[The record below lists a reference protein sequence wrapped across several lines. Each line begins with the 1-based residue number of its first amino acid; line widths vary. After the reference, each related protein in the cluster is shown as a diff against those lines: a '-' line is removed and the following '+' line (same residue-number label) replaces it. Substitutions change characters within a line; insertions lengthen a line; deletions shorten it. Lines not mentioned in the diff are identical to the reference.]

1 MRTFNRYDAKI
12 SHFLLVSAAG
22 GGRGRWALRRR
33 WGRWA
38 WAVGVGAGGGRRPWG
53 VGVGATRPAVPLRT
67 MEEPTAQPPAIL
79 AGDAEREQSTQLLST
94 AVVEGRLTLEE
105 FSDRVERA
113 QAARTREEL
122 ATLTRDLPAAAP
134 PLAATPSSEI
144 ARPQE
149 RHVAFCSRL
158 VRSGPWELAARS
170 EFRSIF
176 GTITLDLSQARLAG
190 SEVELQVYNLF
201 GTVTVIVPESVDVS
215 VSGGGMFASQV
226 IQPHTAAPV
235 PGAPK
240 LRIVAR
246 GPGGTLYVRAK
257 KSGS

>member
-1 MRTFNRYDAKI
+1 
-12 SHFLLVSAAG
+12 
-22 GGRGRWALRRR
+22 
-33 WGRWA
+33 
-38 WAVGVGAGGGRRPWG
+38 
-53 VGVGATRPAVPLRT
+53 

-79 AGDAEREQSTQLLST
+79 AGDAEREHSTQLLNT
-94 AVVEGRLTLEE
+94 AVVEGRLTLEK

-122 ATLTRDLPAAAP
+122 ATLTRDLPAAPGAP
-134 PLAATPSSEI
+134 P
-144 ARPQE
+144 ARSTSTELTTARE

-158 VRSGPWELAARS
+158 VRSGPWELSARS

-190 SEVELQVYNLF
+190 PEVELQIFNLL
-201 GTVTVIVPESVDVS
+201 GTVMVLVPEGVDVS

-226 IQPHTAAPV
+226 IEPRTASPM

-240 LRIVAR
+240 LRIIAG

-257 KSGS
+257 KPSA

>member
-1 MRTFNRYDAKI
+1 
-12 SHFLLVSAAG
+12 
-22 GGRGRWALRRR
+22 
-33 WGRWA
+33 
-38 WAVGVGAGGGRRPWG
+38 
-53 VGVGATRPAVPLRT
+53 

-79 AGDAEREQSTQLLST
+79 AGDAEREHSTQLLSR

-113 QAARTREEL
+113 QAARTRDEL
-122 ATLTRDLPAAAP
+122 ATLTRDLPAAPATSP
-134 PLAATPSSEI
+134 VPATGTSTDLAQA
-144 ARPQE
+144 QE

-170 EFRSIF
+170 EFRSFF

-190 SEVELQVYNLF
+190 AEVELQIYNLF
-201 GTVTVIVPESVDVS
+201 GTVTIIVPESVDVS

-226 IQPHTAAPV
+226 VQPHTAPPV
-235 PGAPK
+235 AGGPK

-246 GPGGTLYVRAK
+246 GPGGTLYVRT
-257 KSGS
+257 KSKTAS

>member
-1 MRTFNRYDAKI
+1 
-12 SHFLLVSAAG
+12 
-22 GGRGRWALRRR
+22 
-33 WGRWA
+33 
-38 WAVGVGAGGGRRPWG
+38 
-53 VGVGATRPAVPLRT
+53 

-79 AGDAEREQSTQLLST
+79 AGDAEREHSTQLLSR

-113 QAARTREEL
+113 QAARTRDDL
-122 ATLTRDLPAAAP
+122 ATLTRDLPAAP
-134 PLAATPSSEI
+134 PPGTTATTGTSTELTT
-144 ARPQE
+144 AQE

-190 SEVELQVYNLF
+190 SEVELQIYNLF

-226 IQPHTAAPV
+226 VQPHSAPPV
-235 PGAPK
+235 AGAPK

-246 GPGGTLYVRAK
+246 GPGGTLYVRT
-257 KSGS
+257 KSKTT

>member
-1 MRTFNRYDAKI
+1 
-12 SHFLLVSAAG
+12 
-22 GGRGRWALRRR
+22 
-33 WGRWA
+33 
-38 WAVGVGAGGGRRPWG
+38 
-53 VGVGATRPAVPLRT
+53 
-67 MEEPTAQPPAIL
+67 MEEQRPQPPAIL
-79 AGDAEREQSTQLLST
+79 AGDAEREHSTQLLSQ

-113 QAARTREEL
+113 QAARTRDEL
-122 ATLTRDLPAAAP
+122 ATLTRDLPTAPAPASATSTELAAP
-134 PLAATPSSEI
+134 
-144 ARPQE
+144 QE
-149 RHVAFCSRL
+149 KHVAFCSRL

-190 SEVELQVYNLF
+190 PEVELRIYNLF

-226 IQPHTAAPV
+226 IQPHTAPQV

-240 LRIVAR
+240 LRIHAR
-246 GPGGTLYVRAK
+246 GPGGTLYVRT
-257 KSGS
+257 KSKTGS

>member
-1 MRTFNRYDAKI
+1 
-12 SHFLLVSAAG
+12 
-22 GGRGRWALRRR
+22 
-33 WGRWA
+33 
-38 WAVGVGAGGGRRPWG
+38 
-53 VGVGATRPAVPLRT
+53 
-67 MEEPTAQPPAIL
+67 MEERDPQPPAIL
-79 AGDAEREQSTQLLST
+79 AGDAEREHSTQLLGT

-122 ATLTRDLPAAAP
+122 AALTQDLPAAPAAP
-134 PLAATPSSEI
+134 ASSTEVVAA
-144 ARPQE
+144 PQ

-176 GTITLDLSQARLAG
+176 GTITLDLSQARLPG
-190 SEVELQVYNLF
+190 SEVDLEIFNLF

-215 VSGGGMFASQV
+215 LTGGGMFASQV
-226 IQPHTAAPV
+226 IQPHTTPPV

-240 LRIVAR
+240 LRINAR
-246 GPGGTLYVRAK
+246 GPGGTLYVRT
-257 KSGS
+257 KSKTAS

>member
-1 MRTFNRYDAKI
+1 
-12 SHFLLVSAAG
+12 
-22 GGRGRWALRRR
+22 
-33 WGRWA
+33 
-38 WAVGVGAGGGRRPWG
+38 
-53 VGVGATRPAVPLRT
+53 
-67 MEEPTAQPPAIL
+67 MEEPSAQPPAIL
-79 AGDAEREQSTQLLST
+79 AGDAEREQSTQLLSQ

-113 QAARTREEL
+113 QAARTRDEL
-122 ATLTRDLPAAAP
+122 ATLTRDLPAAP
-134 PLAATPSSEI
+134 TGPTTSSELVP
-144 ARPQE
+144 AQQ

-190 SEVELQVYNLF
+190 SEVDLEIFNLF

-226 IQPHTAAPV
+226 IQPHTSPPV
-235 PGAPK
+235 AGAPK
-240 LRIVAR
+240 LRINAR

-257 KSGS
+257 ST

>member
-1 MRTFNRYDAKI
+1 
-12 SHFLLVSAAG
+12 
-22 GGRGRWALRRR
+22 
-33 WGRWA
+33 
-38 WAVGVGAGGGRRPWG
+38 
-53 VGVGATRPAVPLRT
+53 
-67 MEEPTAQPPAIL
+67 MEERTPQPPAIL
-79 AGDAEREQSTQLLST
+79 AGDAEREHSTELLSR

-122 ATLTRDLPAAAP
+122 ATLTQDLPAAPPAP
-134 PLAATPSSEI
+134 APASSTEVVS
-144 ARPQE
+144 AQQ

-176 GTITLDLSQARLAG
+176 GTITLDLSQARLE
-190 SEVELQVYNLF
+190 SSQVELQIFNLF
-201 GTVTVIVPESVDVS
+201 GTVTVVVPENVDVS
-215 VSGGGMFASQV
+215 VTGGGMFASQV
-226 IQPHTAAPV
+226 IEPHTARPV

-240 LRIVAR
+240 LRINAR

-257 KSGS
+257 SKTRA